1 MAAVWWKSTLYPSE
15 QFVEACGAIVF
26 DSSINPSRV
35 LLQHYTPEDEWLLP
49 KGRRNCNES
58 RKDAAIREVREETGY
73 AIQLRPV
80 TMATRAP
87 SDLESADVKDVA
99 RTYDSLTEPFM
110 LDVRDLGKGKGV
122 KLVWWFIAE
131 LDDIAGD
138 GETQFKP
145 QFFSWD
151 KAIERLTFQKDRE
164 VLAKALE
171 LIEEAANRHHQPSKN
186 DVE

>member
-1 MAAVWWKSTLYPSE
+1 MAASRWKSTLYPSE

-26 DSSINPSRV
+26 DNSTKPGQI
-35 LLQHYTPEDEWLLP
+35 LLLHYGAENEWLLP

-58 RKDAAIREVREETGY
+58 RKAAAVREVREETGY

-87 SDLESADVKDVA
+87 SDLESADVKDVP

-110 LDVRDLGKGKGV
+110 LDVRDLGRGKGV

-131 LDDIAGD
+131 LDGIAGN
-138 GETQFKP
+138 GEPQFKP
-145 QFFSWD
+145 KFFPWD
-151 KAIERLTFQKDRE
+151 KAVGTLTFQKDRE

-171 LIEEAANRHHQPSKN
+171 LIEEAAKEHHQPTEN
-186 DVE
+186 GVE

>member
-1 MAAVWWKSTLYPSE
+1 MAAVWWESTLYPSE

-26 DSSINPSRV
+26 DTSTSPKRI
-35 LLQHYTPEDEWLLP
+35 LLLHYGAEDEWLLP

-73 AIQLRPV
+73 AIKMRPV

-87 SDLESADVKDVA
+87 CDSESADVKDVA

-131 LDDIAGD
+131 LGGIAGE
-138 GETQFKP
+138 GEVQFKP
-145 QFFSWD
+145 EFFRCD
-151 KAIERLTFQKDRE
+151 KAVERLTFKKDRE
-164 VLAKALE
+164 VLTRALE
-171 LIEEAANRHHQPSKN
+171 LMGLADNILSSYYHS
-186 DVE
+186 